1 MIIVAI
7 CKITYFPYL
16 IPDYITEKAPTKAH
30 VGKMWGKCG
39 ENVGKMWGKIRQA
52 KKAK

>member
-1 MIIVAI
+1 MQNYI
-7 CKITYFPYL
+7 FSFL

-39 ENVGKMWGKIRQA
+39 EKSDKQKRLSN
-52 KKAK
+52 